1 MTTRLRDWIK
11 KFSDGLTIW
20 KAIFIVIMV
29 LAATAGVIRFARGLG
44 AATNL
49 SDSFP
54 WGLWIGFDVLVGVG
68 LAAGGFVIAA
78 TVHVFRIKRF
88 EPIVRPTVLTA
99 FLGYLLV
106 IFALLF
112 DLGRPFRIWHP
123 LIMWNPHSV
132 MFEVG
137 WCVMLYTTVL
147 ALEFSPLV
155 FERLGWQKPLKVVK
169 SFFIPLVILG
179 VLLSTLHQSSL
190 GTFYVIAPNKL
201 HGLWYTSMLPVF
213 FFISAVAGGLSMVI
227 FESFMSRR
235 AFGKELELNL
245 LADLARLSVV
255 VLAFFVLWRLE
266 DLAMRDRKSVV

>member
-1 MTTRLRDWIK
+1 MTTGIRDWTK
-11 KFSDGLTIW
+11 KVSGRLTFW
-20 KAIFIVIMV
+20 KAVFIVIMV
-29 LAATAGVIRFARGLG
+29 LAAYAAVVRYSQGLG
-44 AATNL
+44 AVTNL

-78 TVHVFRIKRF
+78 TVHIFRIERF

-137 WCVMLYTTVL
+137 WCVTLYTTVL
-147 ALEFSPLV
+147 A
-155 FERLGWQKPLKVVK
+155 
-169 SFFIPLVILG
+169 
-179 VLLSTLHQSSL
+179 
-190 GTFYVIAPNKL
+190 A
-201 HGLWYTSMLPVF
+201 
-213 FFISAVAGGLSMVI
+213 
-227 FESFMSRR
+227 
-235 AFGKELELNL
+235 
-245 LADLARLSVV
+245 
-255 VLAFFVLWRLE
+255 
-266 DLAMRDRKSVV
+266 